1 MKNPQIWP
9 NMNEQSINYPTYK
22 HYKAL
27 NSKLDDIA
35 HLINQPLTKIFN
47 QSSIRDTYP
56 MIDHIDV
63 YELEDINFFI
73 LRIYVN
79 DPEMDDDNM
88 YEKGLDP
95 HYLVD
100 YHFRK
105 FLPYF
110 GIDAKRKTGFAVV
123 RPDGEVISKW
133 MN

>member
-1 MKNPQIWP
+1 MIS
-9 NMNEQSINYPTYK
+9 EQTINYPTYK
-22 HYKAL
+22 HYKAM

-35 HLINQPLTKIFN
+35 HLINQPLTKFFN
-47 QSSIRDTYP
+47 RSDIRDTYP

-79 DPEMDDDNM
+79 DPEMNDDNM
-88 YEKGLDP
+88 YEKELDP

-100 YHFRK
+100 YHFKK
-105 FLPYF
+105 FLPYV
-110 GIDAKRKTGFAVV
+110 GIEANRKTGFAVV
-123 RPDGEVISKW
+123 RPDGGVISKW